1 MMDEVDAVK
10 NFGKEFPTLERKM
23 NIITAHTGITKE
35 QQKKMRKRLEA
46 TKNRLQEKTV
56 TEDVAEKEAAP
67 ENEIVE
73 TAESTEIA
81 VADEDS
87 ESPMRG
93 LKFKHLGR
101 TSSFRIDTEDGLFGR
116 AYYYD
121 DYNNASKEEKK
132 QMLYEEFL
140 YIQNTDESDFEEM
153 DKDEIELL
161 IEEMKDYIENFNN
174 IIEAYKEIEDFK
186 KNQVEYFKEYIE
198 DYDYDFNI
206 PEEA

>member
-1 MMDEVDAVK
+1 MKKEELRIKLMGMITGEVVKYVGNVTNLKLYDANYLACRIAEESGNEEAFEAFN
-10 NFGKEFPTLERKM
+10 NFC
-23 NIITAHTGITKE
+23 
-35 QQKKMRKRLEA
+35 
-46 TKNRLQEKTV
+46 QESFDTFM
-56 TEDVAEKEAAP
+56 
-67 ENEIVE
+67 
-73 TAESTEIA
+73 
-81 VADEDS
+81 EDS

-93 LKFKHLGR
+93 LKLKHLGR
-101 TSSFRIDTEDGLFGR
+101 TSSFRIDTEDGLYGG

>member
-1 MMDEVDAVK
+1 MKSEVLRIKLMEMITGEVVKYVGNITNLKLYDANYLACK
-10 NFGKEFPTLERKM
+10 IAEENGNEEIF
-23 NIITAHTGITKE
+23 
-35 QQKKMRKRLEA
+35 EA
-46 TKNRLQEKTV
+46 FNSFCQESFDTFM
-56 TEDVAEKEAAP
+56 
-67 ENEIVE
+67 
-73 TAESTEIA
+73 
-81 VADEDS
+81 EDS

-93 LKFKHLGR
+93 LKLKHLGR
-101 TSSFRIDTEDGLFGR
+101 TSSFRIDTEDGLYGG

-153 DKDEIELL
+153 DEDEIELL

-198 DYDYDFNI
+198 DYDFNI

>member
-1 MMDEVDAVK
+1 MGM
-10 NFGKEFPTLERKM
+10 
-23 NIITAHTGITKE
+23 ITGE
-35 QQKKMRKRLEA
+35 
-46 TKNRLQEKTV
+46 
-56 TEDVAEKEAAP
+56 VAEYVGNVTNLKLYDANYLACRIAEESGNEEAFEAF
-67 ENEIVE
+67 NNFCQ
-73 TAESTEIA
+73 ESFDTFM
-81 VADEDS
+81 EDS

-93 LKFKHLGR
+93 LKFKHVGR
-101 TSSFRIDTEDGLFGR
+101 TSSFMIDTEDGLYGG

-121 DYNNASKEEKK
+121 DYNGAAEVEKK

>member
-1 MMDEVDAVK
+1 MKSEVLRIKLMEMITDEVIECAGKITNLKLYDANYLACRIAEESGNEEV
-10 NFGKEFPTLERKM
+10 F
-23 NIITAHTGITKE
+23 
-35 QQKKMRKRLEA
+35 EA
-46 TKNRLQEKTV
+46 FNSFCQESFDTFM
-56 TEDVAEKEAAP
+56 
-67 ENEIVE
+67 
-73 TAESTEIA
+73 
-81 VADEDS
+81 EDS

-93 LKFKHLGR
+93 LKLKHLGR
-101 TSSFRIDTEDGLFGR
+101 TSSFRIDTEDGLYGE

>member
-1 MMDEVDAVK
+1 MKSEVLRIKLMEMITDEVVEYVGNITNLKLYDANYLAYKIAEESGNEEVFEAFN
-10 NFGKEFPTLERKM
+10 NFC
-23 NIITAHTGITKE
+23 
-35 QQKKMRKRLEA
+35 
-46 TKNRLQEKTV
+46 QESFDTF
-56 TEDVAEKEAAP
+56 
-67 ENEIVE
+67 I
-73 TAESTEIA
+73 
-81 VADEDS
+81 EDS

-93 LKFKHLGR
+93 LKLKHLGR
-101 TSSFRIDTEDGLFGR
+101 TSSFRIDTEDGLYGG

-153 DKDEIELL
+153 DEDEIELL

>member
-1 MMDEVDAVK
+1 MKSEVLRIKLMEMITDEVVEYVGNITNLKLYDANYLAYKIAEESGNEEVFEVFN
-10 NFGKEFPTLERKM
+10 NFC
-23 NIITAHTGITKE
+23 
-35 QQKKMRKRLEA
+35 
-46 TKNRLQEKTV
+46 QESFDTFM
-56 TEDVAEKEAAP
+56 
-67 ENEIVE
+67 
-73 TAESTEIA
+73 
-81 VADEDS
+81 EDS

-93 LKFKHLGR
+93 LKLKHLGR
-101 TSSFRIDTEDGLFGR
+101 TSSFRIDTEDGLYGG

-153 DKDEIELL
+153 DEDEIELL

-198 DYDYDFNI
+198 DYGYDFNI

>member
-1 MMDEVDAVK
+1 MKKEELRIKLMEMITDEVIEYAGKITNLKLYDANYLACRIAEESGNEEAFEAFN
-10 NFGKEFPTLERKM
+10 NFC
-23 NIITAHTGITKE
+23 
-35 QQKKMRKRLEA
+35 
-46 TKNRLQEKTV
+46 QESFDTFM
-56 TEDVAEKEAAP
+56 
-67 ENEIVE
+67 
-73 TAESTEIA
+73 
-81 VADEDS
+81 EDS

-93 LKFKHLGR
+93 LKLKHLGR
-101 TSSFRIDTEDGLFGR
+101 TSSFRIDTEDGLFGG

-140 YIQNTDESDFEEM
+140 YIQNTDESDF
-153 DKDEIELL
+153 
-161 IEEMKDYIENFNN
+161 EEMKDYIENFNN

>member
-1 MMDEVDAVK
+1 MKKETLRIKLMGMITGEVVEYVGNVTNLKLYDANYLAYKIAEESGNEEVFEAFN
-10 NFGKEFPTLERKM
+10 NFC
-23 NIITAHTGITKE
+23 
-35 QQKKMRKRLEA
+35 
-46 TKNRLQEKTV
+46 QESFDTF
-56 TEDVAEKEAAP
+56 
-67 ENEIVE
+67 I
-73 TAESTEIA
+73 
-81 VADEDS
+81 EDS

-93 LKFKHLGR
+93 LKLKHLGR
-101 TSSFRIDTEDGLFGR
+101 TSSFRIDTEDGLYGG

>member
-1 MMDEVDAVK
+1 MKSEVLRIKLMEMITDEVVEYVGNITNLKLYDANYLAYKIAEESGNEEVFEAFN
-10 NFGKEFPTLERKM
+10 NFC
-23 NIITAHTGITKE
+23 
-35 QQKKMRKRLEA
+35 
-46 TKNRLQEKTV
+46 QESFDTFI
-56 TEDVAEKEAAP
+56 EDR
-67 ENEIVE
+67 
-73 TAESTEIA
+73 
-81 VADEDS
+81 

-93 LKFKHLGR
+93 LKLKHLER
-101 TSSFRIDTEDGLFGR
+101 TSSFRIDTEDGLYGG

>member
-1 MMDEVDAVK
+1 MEMITDEVVEYVGNITNLKLYDANYLACRIAEENGNEEAFEAFN
-10 NFGKEFPTLERKM
+10 NFC
-23 NIITAHTGITKE
+23 
-35 QQKKMRKRLEA
+35 
-46 TKNRLQEKTV
+46 QESFDTFM
-56 TEDVAEKEAAP
+56 
-67 ENEIVE
+67 
-73 TAESTEIA
+73 
-81 VADEDS
+81 EDS

-93 LKFKHLGR
+93 LKLKHLGR
-101 TSSFRIDTEDGLFGR
+101 TSSFRIDTEDGLFGG

-153 DKDEIELL
+153 DEDEIELL

>member
-1 MMDEVDAVK
+1 MKKEELRIKLMGMITGEVVKYVGNVTNLKLYDANYLACRIAEENGNEEAFEAFN
-10 NFGKEFPTLERKM
+10 NFC
-23 NIITAHTGITKE
+23 
-35 QQKKMRKRLEA
+35 
-46 TKNRLQEKTV
+46 QESFDTF
-56 TEDVAEKEAAP
+56 
-67 ENEIVE
+67 I
-73 TAESTEIA
+73 
-81 VADEDS
+81 EDS

-93 LKFKHLGR
+93 LKLKHLGR
-101 TSSFRIDTEDGLFGR
+101 TSSFRIDTEDGLYGG

>member
-1 MMDEVDAVK
+1 MK
-10 NFGKEFPTLERKM
+10 KEELRTKLM
-23 NIITAHTGITKE
+23 GMITGE
-35 QQKKMRKRLEA
+35 
-46 TKNRLQEKTV
+46 
-56 TEDVAEKEAAP
+56 VAEYVGNVTNLKLYDANYLACRIAEKSGNEEVFEAF
-67 ENEIVE
+67 NNFCQ
-73 TAESTEIA
+73 ESFDTFI
-81 VADEDS
+81 EDS

-93 LKFKHLGR
+93 LKLKHLGR
-101 TSSFRIDTEDGLFGR
+101 TSSFRIDTEDGLYGG

-153 DKDEIELL
+153 DEDEIELL
-161 IEEMKDYIENFNN
+161 MEEMKDYIENFNN

-198 DYDYDFNI
+198 DYDYDFEI

>member
-1 MMDEVDAVK
+1 MKKETLRIKLMEMITDEVVEYAGNITNLKLYDANYLACRIAEENGNEEV
-10 NFGKEFPTLERKM
+10 F
-23 NIITAHTGITKE
+23 
-35 QQKKMRKRLEA
+35 EA
-46 TKNRLQEKTV
+46 FNSFCQESFDTFM
-56 TEDVAEKEAAP
+56 
-67 ENEIVE
+67 
-73 TAESTEIA
+73 
-81 VADEDS
+81 EDS

-93 LKFKHLGR
+93 LKLKHLGR
-101 TSSFRIDTEDGLFGR
+101 TSSFRIDTEDGLYGGV
-116 AYYYD
+116 YYYD

-153 DKDEIELL
+153 DTDEIELL

-206 PEEA
+206 PEEV

>member
-1 MMDEVDAVK
+1 MKKEELRIKLMGMITGEVVKYVGNVTNLKLYDANYLACKIAEESGNEEVFEAFN
-10 NFGKEFPTLERKM
+10 NFC
-23 NIITAHTGITKE
+23 
-35 QQKKMRKRLEA
+35 
-46 TKNRLQEKTV
+46 QESFDTFM
-56 TEDVAEKEAAP
+56 
-67 ENEIVE
+67 
-73 TAESTEIA
+73 
-81 VADEDS
+81 EDS

-93 LKFKHLGR
+93 LKLKHLGR
-101 TSSFRIDTEDGLFGR
+101 TSSFRIDTEDGLYGG

>member
-1 MMDEVDAVK
+1 MKKEELRIKLMGMITGEVVKYVGNVTNLKLYDANYLACRIAEESGNEEACEAFN
-10 NFGKEFPTLERKM
+10 NFC
-23 NIITAHTGITKE
+23 
-35 QQKKMRKRLEA
+35 
-46 TKNRLQEKTV
+46 QESFDTFM
-56 TEDVAEKEAAP
+56 
-67 ENEIVE
+67 
-73 TAESTEIA
+73 
-81 VADEDS
+81 EDS

-93 LKFKHLGR
+93 LKLKHLGR
-101 TSSFRIDTEDGLFGR
+101 TSSFRIDTEDGLYGG

-198 DYDYDFNI
+198 NYDYDFNI

>member
-1 MMDEVDAVK
+1 MKSEVLRIKLMEMITDEVVEYVGNITNLKLYDANYLAYKIAEESGNEEVFEAFN
-10 NFGKEFPTLERKM
+10 NFC
-23 NIITAHTGITKE
+23 
-35 QQKKMRKRLEA
+35 
-46 TKNRLQEKTV
+46 QESFDTFM
-56 TEDVAEKEAAP
+56 
-67 ENEIVE
+67 
-73 TAESTEIA
+73 
-81 VADEDS
+81 EDS

-93 LKFKHLGR
+93 LKLKHLGR
-101 TSSFRIDTEDGLFGR
+101 TSSFRIDTEDGLYGG
-116 AYYYD
+116 AYYD

>member
-1 MMDEVDAVK
+1 MKKETLRIKLMEMITDEVIEYAGKITNLKLYDANYLACRIAEENGNEEAFEAFN
-10 NFGKEFPTLERKM
+10 NFC
-23 NIITAHTGITKE
+23 
-35 QQKKMRKRLEA
+35 
-46 TKNRLQEKTV
+46 QESFDTF
-56 TEDVAEKEAAP
+56 
-67 ENEIVE
+67 I
-73 TAESTEIA
+73 
-81 VADEDS
+81 EDS

-93 LKFKHLGR
+93 LKLKHLGR
-101 TSSFRIDTEDGLFGR
+101 TSSFRIDTEDGLFGG

-153 DKDEIELL
+153 DTDEIELL

>member
-1 MMDEVDAVK
+1 MKKEELRIKLMGMITGEVIEYAGKITNLKLYDANYLACRIAEESGNEEAFEAFN
-10 NFGKEFPTLERKM
+10 NFC
-23 NIITAHTGITKE
+23 
-35 QQKKMRKRLEA
+35 
-46 TKNRLQEKTV
+46 QESFDTFM
-56 TEDVAEKEAAP
+56 
-67 ENEIVE
+67 
-73 TAESTEIA
+73 
-81 VADEDS
+81 EDS

-93 LKFKHLGR
+93 LKLKHLGR
-101 TSSFRIDTEDGLFGR
+101 TSSFRIDTEDGLFGG

>member
-1 MMDEVDAVK
+1 MKKETLRIKLMEMITDEVVEYVGNVTNLKLYDANYLACK
-10 NFGKEFPTLERKM
+10 IAEESGNEEAFEAFNNFC
-23 NIITAHTGITKE
+23 
-35 QQKKMRKRLEA
+35 
-46 TKNRLQEKTV
+46 QESFDTFM
-56 TEDVAEKEAAP
+56 
-67 ENEIVE
+67 
-73 TAESTEIA
+73 
-81 VADEDS
+81 EDS

-93 LKFKHLGR
+93 LKIKHIGR

-161 IEEMKDYIENFNN
+161 IEEMKDYVASFDD
-174 IIEAYKEIEDFK
+174 IIKAYDEIEDFK

-198 DYDYDFNI
+198 DYDYDFEI

>member
-1 MMDEVDAVK
+1 MKKEELRIKLMGMITGEVVKYVGNITNLKLYDANYLACRIAEESGNEEAFEAFN
-10 NFGKEFPTLERKM
+10 NFC
-23 NIITAHTGITKE
+23 
-35 QQKKMRKRLEA
+35 
-46 TKNRLQEKTV
+46 QESFDTFM
-56 TEDVAEKEAAP
+56 
-67 ENEIVE
+67 
-73 TAESTEIA
+73 
-81 VADEDS
+81 EDS
-87 ESPMRG
+87 ESSMRG
-93 LKFKHLGR
+93 LKFKHVGR
-101 TSSFRIDTEDGLFGR
+101 TSSFMIDTEDGLYGG

-121 DYNNASKEEKK
+121 DYNGVTEVEKK

>member
-1 MMDEVDAVK
+1 MKKEELRIKLMGMITGEVVKYVGNVTNLKLYDANYLACRIAEENGNEEAFEAFN
-10 NFGKEFPTLERKM
+10 NFC
-23 NIITAHTGITKE
+23 
-35 QQKKMRKRLEA
+35 
-46 TKNRLQEKTV
+46 QESFDTF
-56 TEDVAEKEAAP
+56 
-67 ENEIVE
+67 I
-73 TAESTEIA
+73 
-81 VADEDS
+81 EDS

-93 LKFKHLGR
+93 LKLKHLGR
-101 TSSFRIDTEDGLFGR
+101 TSSFRIDTEDGLYGG

-153 DKDEIELL
+153 DEDEIELL

>member
-1 MMDEVDAVK
+1 MK
-10 NFGKEFPTLERKM
+10 
-23 NIITAHTGITKE
+23 
-35 QQKKMRKRLEA
+35 
-46 TKNRLQEKTV
+46 
-56 TEDVAEKEAAP
+56 KEALRIELMEMITEEVIKYAGSITSLKLYDASSLACKIAR
-67 ENEIVE
+67 ESGNEEVFE
-73 TAESTEIA
+73 AFNNFCQESFDTFM
-81 VADEDS
+81 ED
-87 ESPMRG
+87 SPMRG
-93 LKFKHLGR
+93 LKLKHLGR
-101 TSSFRIDTEDGLFGR
+101 TSSFRIDTEDGLYGG

-153 DKDEIELL
+153 DEDEIELL

-198 DYDYDFNI
+198 DYGYDFNI